1 MLTILL
7 IFLTAT
13 LPQISHPTHSECKLP
28 YCSVE
33 ESQGCFVDMRSP
45 TQHCWVVE
53 DTHIEPVW
61 SEGPILTCRLVDI
74 LAGGQDSS
82 EDDDASD
89 DEPDFAAALS
99 SNQYDD
105 DYNN

>member
-1 MLTILL
+1 MLTGWL
-7 IFLTAT
+7 IFPTAT
-13 LPQISHPTHSECKLP
+13 LPQISHPTHSEGKLP

-33 ESQGCFVDMRSP
+33 SQGFFVDMRSP
-45 TQHCWVVE
+45 TQHGWVVE
-53 DTHIEPVW
+53 DTHIEPLW

-89 DEPDFAAALS
+89 DEPDFDAAFS